1 MTDDYDSK
9 KYAEFARKLFDAH
22 GVEAINGE
30 YVTVVDVC
38 NVVRKQGVSSN
49 SICTIL
55 IRGIASLLEEIES
68 MGKNGG
74 DNAQGASPAVLEK
87 AGNEYDRN
95 EYLNAAKQLYL
106 RFGDKAVE
114 GSYIPLEMSKVLF
127 EECGIDCSKGMV
139 RNFIRAIIAMR
150 EKMLAH
156 GIDFD
161 CEDDSGDKTVYT
173 RMDGST
179 VTKRADVIDHPSHYD
194 NGSMECIEEMRL
206 AFGDEAVRDFC
217 VCNAWKYRYRAGS
230 KGDADE
236 DRNKADRYMTYAAR
250 LTWCMNVLA
259 DQTGHPITRDDLWD
273 VSNRFVGEGAD

>member
-9 KYAEFARKLFDAH
+9 KYAEFARKLFDAY

-30 YVTVVDVC
+30 CVTVVEVDNLARRVGI
-38 NVVRKQGVSSN
+38 RSN
-49 SICTIL
+49 SVCAAL
-55 IRGIASLLEEIES
+55 VRCIASLLEEIES

-74 DNAQGASPAVLEK
+74 DNAQSASPAVLEK
-87 AGNEYDRN
+87 AGSEYNR
-95 EYLNAAKQLYL
+95 EKYLNAAKQLYL

-114 GSYIPLEMSKVLF
+114 GACIPLEMSRVMF
-127 EECGIDCSKGMV
+127 EECGIDCGKGTV
-139 RNFIRAIIAMR
+139 RNFIRVIVAMR

-161 CEDDSGDKTVYT
+161 RDDDSGDKTVYT
-173 RMDGST
+173 RMDDST
-179 VTKRADVIDHPSHYD
+179 FTKRADVIDHPSHYD

-250 LTWCMNVLA
+250 LSWCMNVLA
-259 DQTGHPITRDDLWD
+259 DQTSHPITRDDLWD
-273 VSNRFVGEGAD
+273 ASNRFVGEEAD